1 MSKKQKQKEQYTVI
15 LEMAGEKYKY
25 KAETINEALENLGLS
40 WVDIKAKGVIIVS
53 KNKKSYEHLFNLRI
67 LKRIFANKMARL
79 LWAKRLTYLLEN

>member
-53 KNKKSYEHLFNLRI
+53 KNK
-67 LKRIFANKMARL
+67 
-79 LWAKRLTYLLEN
+79 